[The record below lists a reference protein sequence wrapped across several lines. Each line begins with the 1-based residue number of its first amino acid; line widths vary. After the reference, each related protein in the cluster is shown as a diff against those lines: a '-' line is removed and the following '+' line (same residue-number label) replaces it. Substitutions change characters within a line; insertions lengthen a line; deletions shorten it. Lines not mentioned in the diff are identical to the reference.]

1 MINHAA
7 WLHLLGAA
15 QAFDSNNTLNDTT
28 FVNREATRIISV
40 SQFGSGIWLDV
51 PPDADLPYAR
61 QRSGAHAVALQRRS
75 GLYLSAA
82 RAAYDSLQQAGETPD
97 YLGDKLCNGGQHN
110 TRHHATNRAWH
121 RALSAVA
128 IGPVLLGDK
137 EQAEQYKQYNK
148 GHVPDLVQPGATA
161 WGTDWIG
168 ETKVASPFTA
178 TRHAG
183 HGSRAGGGTPQDVGH
198 AFAAGNTEE
207 RLHRAILGCRPR
219 GRPQDGPF
227 DHNTGRGHV
236 AHHPGDYADAL
247 SPTKNNQVVPLITEV
262 FGGLASRA
270 CATIKFG
277 ARRAGDKKRGR
288 DGTKYSRFHRRN
300 YLSHHLAAI
309 VSAVV
314 LTDASNIEDGITA
327 LKQRVTG
334 LAPAGGA

>member
-1 MINHAA
+1 M
-7 WLHLLGAA
+7 
-15 QAFDSNNTLNDTT
+15 
-28 FVNREATRIISV
+28 
-40 SQFGSGIWLDV
+40 
-51 PPDADLPYAR
+51 
-61 QRSGAHAVALQRRS
+61 
-75 GLYLSAA
+75 
-82 RAAYDSLQQAGETPD
+82 
-97 YLGDKLCNGGQHN
+97 
-110 TRHHATNRAWH
+110 
-121 RALSAVA
+121 A

-178 TRHAG
+178 THHAG

-198 AFAAGNTEE
+198 AFSAGNTEE
-207 RLHRAILGCRPR
+207 RLHKAILGCRQR

-236 AHHPGDYADAL
+236 AHHPGDYADAQ

-288 DGTKYSRFHRRN
+288 DGTKYSRFHKRN

-314 LTDASNIEDGITA
+314 LTDASNIEDGISA

-334 LAPAGGA
+334 LAPTGGA